1 MPGRNKIRVYGR
13 KVEKF
18 KMIGIKSERE
28 RERER
33 ERKSRERR
41 KKERER
47 ERERETLIRK
57 RKSCPFDAQKSL
69 I

>member
-28 RERER
+28 RER
-33 ERKSRERR
+33 KSRERR

-47 ERERETLIRK
+47 EK
-57 RKSCPFDAQKSL
+57 R
-69 I
+69 

>member
-28 RERER
+28 RERNVN
-33 ERKSRERR
+33 S
-41 KKERER
+41 KKKK
-47 ERERETLIRK
+47 LSI
-57 RKSCPFDAQKSL
+57 
-69 I
+69 